1 MEDLFIDKQNR
12 ESWISKFFE
21 YLKSILDKY
30 MQQFDKTEEL
40 VAFMEDEKNLYN
52 KDGSLTQEYQNWI
65 KRFEVFCMDHPIDEI
80 LESQN
85 SDDEKRVEFLKGV
98 KEFLA
103 RRQELKDKYAKF
115 EDEEE
120 WLNVTFDSEEK
131 RKAFEALI
139 EQDLEQELSKMSKGN
154 DK

>member
-1 MEDLFIDKQNR
+1 MGEIIFDKRNR

-30 MQQFDKTEEL
+30 MQQFDKSEEL

-52 KDGSLTQEYQNWI
+52 KDGSLTHEYQNWI

-80 LESQN
+80 LESQGLE
-85 SDDEKRVEFLKGV
+85 DEKRVKFLKGA
-98 KEFLA
+98 KEYLT
-103 RRQELKDKYAKF
+103 RRQELKDKYANS
-115 EDEEE
+115 EDGEE
-120 WLNVTFDSEEK
+120 WLNVAFDSEEK

-139 EQDLEQELSKMSKGN
+139 EQDLEQELSKMSKDN